1 MTYVFDTSNDIFQ
14 AYLFFRDQSWFFGVA
29 TLLPIVLLSCLR
41 FSRFSG
47 LRTQKFHACFFEVSM
62 RDLKATCLKSKGNMS
77 ELKLGRMLFL
87 QGDPLDALSDAV
99 REIRPLGSLS
109 GY

>member
-1 MTYVFDTSNDIFQ
+1 M
-14 AYLFFRDQSWFFGVA
+14 
-29 TLLPIVLLSCLR
+29 
-41 FSRFSG
+41 
-47 LRTQKFHACFFEVSM
+47 
-62 RDLKATCLKSKGNMS
+62 SKGNMS

-87 QGDPLDALSDAV
+87 QGDPLDVLSDAV